1 MKARARTLVVALA
14 LSAFSAFVG
23 LGLYLIDPNA
33 APFFSRVGDYVIH
46 QNALANPGAFLLPNA
61 PDRNAPSDAIA
72 TISIDDPSA
81 KGVPAAGLPPFPFP
95 RSVYGTFLKR
105 LHAAGAKLVVF
116 DINFLE
122 NSVDPAQDRAFAAG
136 MRDTPTVLTYDLT
149 IATGGQ
155 LAESPSAPDL
165 APAAAALGFTTFD
178 HPGGYFIG
186 QPPVITTDATG
197 TNANRRFTSLAASAV
212 ERFTG
217 KRLADVPLYK
227 GVVLFLPPDV
237 QEQQSHT
244 QTGTLA
250 KSLAFAQGISFADAM
265 REPVEDLAGLVKGR
279 IVVVGATAEGLGDF
293 VATADDGHFP
303 GVFVNA
309 RLIDQLLT
317 HTYIRT
323 VPEWLELL
331 LVFAFPLLIGLALAE
346 LHPRIGIAAALLA
359 TVVYVECAVAL
370 YVYQLRWLDLIH
382 VAGAMLL
389 ATLLVGLYRIISE
402 SSQRRM
408 VTEMFGM
415 HVSPAIVGEILK
427 TEDPRHALNLKG
439 NRVTATIFYSDIRGF
454 TAMSETMTPEE
465 IYGQLN
471 EYFDAMC
478 GVIFKYG
485 GYVDKFIGDC
495 VMAVFSAPFQ
505 TPDDPAKAVR
515 AAVEQQLLIKQLSTK
530 WESQGKHAFTVG
542 MGINTGDVVMGNLGA
557 SSRMNYTVI
566 GDNVNLASRLYNV
579 AKGGEIIISQAT
591 YELVSGIVDVVEM
604 EPVMVKG
611 KSAPIRIYNVTGI
624 KGDPSSKL

>member
-14 LSAFSAFVG
+14 LSALAAFVG
-23 LGLYLIDPNA
+23 LAFYLIRPDA

-46 QNALANPGAFLLPNA
+46 QNALANPGAFGLQNA
-61 PDRNAPSDAIA
+61 PDRNAPNDSIA
-72 TISIDDPSA
+72 TIVIDDPSA

-95 RSVYGTFLKR
+95 RSIYGRFLEHLR
-105 LHAAGAKLVVF
+105 AAGAKLVVF

-122 NSVDPAQDRAFAAG
+122 NSADPAQDAAFAAG
-136 MRDTPTVLTYDLT
+136 LRAMPTILTYDLT
-149 IATGGQ
+149 TGGQ
-155 LAESPSAPDL
+155 GQIAKSPTASDL
-165 APAAAALGFTTFD
+165 APYAAGLGFTTFD

-186 QPPVITTDATG
+186 QPPVITTDG
-197 TNANRRFTSLAASAV
+197 SGKNARQRFTSLAATAV
-212 ERFTG
+212 ERFRG
-217 KRLADVPLYK
+217 ARLTDVPLYR
-227 GVVLFLPPDV
+227 GVTLFLPPTL
-237 QEQQSHT
+237 EQT
-244 QTGTLA
+244 QTYTKTGSLSTTLA
-250 KSLAFAQGISFADAM
+250 LAQYNSFSDAM
-265 REPVEDLAGLVKGR
+265 TESARDLSVLVRGK

-293 VATADDGHFP
+293 VATAGNGHFP

-317 HTYIRT
+317 STYIRT
-323 VPEWLELL
+323 APSWLEIFLIFAL
-331 LVFAFPLLIGLALAE
+331 PLVIGFALAE
-346 LHPRIGIAAALLA
+346 LRPSIGIALSLIA
-359 TVVYVECAVAL
+359 TVLYLETSVAL

-382 VAGAMLL
+382 VVGAMLL
-389 ATLLVGLYRIISE
+389 ATLLVGLYRIVSE
-402 SSQRRM
+402 GAQRKM
-408 VTEMFGM
+408 VTDMFGM

-427 TEDPRHALNLKG
+427 TEDPKHALNLKG

-515 AAVEQQLLIKQLSTK
+515 AAVEQQLLIKELSAK
-530 WESQGKHAFTVG
+530 WEAQGKHAFTVG

-579 AKGGEIIISQAT
+579 AKGGEIIISAAT
-591 YELVSGIVDVVEM
+591 YDHVRDIVDVVEM
-604 EPVMVKG
+604 DPVMVKG
-611 KSAPIRIYNVTGI
+611 KRDPIRIYNVTGM
-624 KGDPSSKL
+624 KDAAPST

>member
-14 LSAFSAFVG
+14 LSALAACVG
-23 LGLYLIDPNA
+23 LAFYLIDPNA

-46 QNALANPGAFLLPNA
+46 QDALANAGSFGLPNVSERI
-61 PDRNAPSDAIA
+61 DPSDALAIIA
-72 TISIDDPSA
+72 IDDPSA
-81 KGVPAAGLPPFPFP
+81 KGNAEAGLPPFPFP
-95 RSVYGTFLKR
+95 RSVYGTLLRR
-105 LHAAGAKLVVF
+105 LHEAGAKVAVF

-122 NSVDPAQDRAFAAG
+122 NATDRAQDSAFAAG
-136 MRDTPTVLTYDLT
+136 MRVMPTVLTYDLT
-149 IATGGQ
+149 TASGGQ
-155 LAESPSAPDL
+155 IGTSDTASDL
-165 APAAAALGFTTFD
+165 APAAAALGYTTFD
-178 HPGGYFIG
+178 DPGGYFIG
-186 QPPVITTDATG
+186 QPPIITTG
-197 TNANRRFTSLAASAV
+197 SVGKNADQRYTSLAATAV
-212 ERFTG
+212 ERYTG
-217 KRLADVPLYK
+217 KRLAGLPLYR
-227 GVVLFLPPDV
+227 GVLLFVPAKINQLQAAD
-237 QEQQSHT
+237 
-244 QTGTLA
+244 GTASRALSIA
-250 KSLAFAQGISFADAM
+250 PSLSFANAM
-265 REPVEDLAGLVKGR
+265 TEPVADLKAFVNGR
-279 IVVVGATAEGLGDF
+279 IVLVGATAEGLGDF
-293 VATADDGHFP
+293 VATANDGHFP
-303 GVFVNA
+303 GVFANA
-309 RLIDQLLT
+309 RLIDQMLGFTFIHTAPAWLDVVLLF
-317 HTYIRT
+317 
-323 VPEWLELL
+323 VL
-331 LVFAFPLLIGLALAE
+331 PLLIGLALAE
-346 LHPRIGIAAALLA
+346 LRPTLGIAASVIA
-359 TVVYVECAVAL
+359 TVAYVEIAVAAYAYHL
-370 YVYQLRWLDLIH
+370 YWLDLIH

-389 ATLLVGLYRIISE
+389 ATLFVGLYRVISE
-402 SSQRRM
+402 GAQRKM

-439 NRVTATIFYSDIRGF
+439 NRVVATIFYSDIRGF

-465 IYGQLN
+465 IYDQLN

-530 WESQGKHAFTVG
+530 WEAQGKHAFTVG

-591 YELVSGIVDVVEM
+591 FELVSDIVDVIEM